1 MKKIFIITILLA
13 LVAIGSANAQDFI
26 NLSNED
32 LRIDSV
38 LPSYS
43 FIEDL
48 GYDYADK
55 TYKVELEYPRFQ
67 LFRYRSAHEIQL
79 RIPTTRLPPKPIQP
93 SHSGLLLQSILY

>member
-1 MKKIFIITILLA
+1 MKKIFIITLLLA
-13 LVAIGSANAQDFI
+13 LVDIGSANAQDFV

-43 FIEDL
+43 FIEDI

-55 TYKVELEYPRFQ
+55 TYKVELEYPEFEDMTRDEVARYKKIVGDVKPGEMPEINSYNQ
-67 LFRYRSAHEIQL
+67 EFRA
-79 RIPTTRLPPKPIQP
+79 
-93 SHSGLLLQSILY
+93 